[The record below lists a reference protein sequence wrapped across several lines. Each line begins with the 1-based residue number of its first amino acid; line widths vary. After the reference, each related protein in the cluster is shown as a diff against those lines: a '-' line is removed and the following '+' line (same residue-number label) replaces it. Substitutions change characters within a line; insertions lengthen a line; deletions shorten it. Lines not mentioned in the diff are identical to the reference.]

1 MPYVIYFSPAQGN
14 KTISENMYDILEVS
28 TEGEDKYLYVR
39 NPRLDYQSKC
49 RFRIKL
55 LKDDQLVQ
63 VSHKCTK

>member
-14 KTISENMYDILEVS
+14 KTISENTYDILEVS
-28 TEGEDKYLYVR
+28 TEGEDKYLYVC
-39 NPRLDYQSKC
+39 NPRLDYQPKR